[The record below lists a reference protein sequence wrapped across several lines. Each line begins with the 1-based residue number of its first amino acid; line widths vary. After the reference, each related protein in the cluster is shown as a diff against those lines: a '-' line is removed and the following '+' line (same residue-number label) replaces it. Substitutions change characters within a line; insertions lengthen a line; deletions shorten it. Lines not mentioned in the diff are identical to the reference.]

1 MKNLTKNAIL
11 QAFQELLEEVPFD
24 KITVSMLVKRC
35 GIHHNTFYYHY
46 QDIYQLLDS
55 WIYQELG
62 RFSQKDI
69 NRPWEENVKALL
81 VSCKKN
87 RKIVNHIQHSLSREH
102 LERFVFSATD
112 DAFTRYVA
120 KEAEGKDVSIET
132 VQDVAK
138 FCRVF
143 QYLQTFKT
151 LLTSVV
157 QIAAV
162 YPGADA
168 LRYLFC
174 NPFLSPVGISPAFAE
189 NPP

>member
-55 WIYQELG
+55 WIYQELE
-62 RFSQKDI
+62 RFSQEDI

-138 FCRVF
+138 FCRYAFSGFFLKFVWNNMEDDIDESVTRMSRVF
-143 QYLQTFKT
+143 HGFVSQA
-151 LLTSVV
+151 
-157 QIAAV
+157 IAIAQKEK
-162 YPGADA
+162 
-168 LRYLFC
+168 
-174 NPFLSPVGISPAFAE
+174 N
-189 NPP
+189 